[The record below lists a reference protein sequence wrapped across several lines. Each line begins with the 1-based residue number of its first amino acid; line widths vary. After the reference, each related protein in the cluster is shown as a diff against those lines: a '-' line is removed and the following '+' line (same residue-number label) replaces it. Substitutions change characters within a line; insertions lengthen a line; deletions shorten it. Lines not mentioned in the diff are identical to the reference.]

1 VALDSDRV
9 GEGARAQP
17 IIPGMTVQADIQTGE
32 RTLLQYLLKPVY
44 VSLDQAFSER

>member
-1 VALDSDRV
+1 
-9 GEGARAQP
+9 
-17 IIPGMTVQADIQTGE
+17 MTVQADIQTGE